1 MGKKEV
7 YHTVDAAGTTVTSK
21 KVDTETGET
30 ISEGVGFTGKEADRN
45 RRANE

>member
-7 YHTVDAAGTTVTSK
+7 YHSVDALNTTITSK

-30 ISEGVGFTGKEADRN
+30 ISEGVGFRKEQADRN
-45 RRANE
+45 RRAKE